1 VPVELIVNGEAV
13 ASQEIEAD
21 GQWRD
26 LVWDIKIE
34 KSSWVALRV
43 FPSMHSNPIFVHVGG
58 KEIRASKRSAQW
70 CREAVDVCWNKKFP
84 MIRPE
89 ERDAAEVAYRV
100 AREYY
105 DRAVSEGE

>member
-1 VPVELIVNGEAV
+1 
-13 ASQEIEAD
+13 
-21 GQWRD
+21 
-26 LVWDIKIE
+26 
-34 KSSWVALRV
+34 
-43 FPSMHSNPIFVHVGG
+43 
-58 KEIRASKRSAQW
+58 
-70 CREAVDVCWNKKFP
+70 